1 MALFRLASQ
10 KSNACYI
17 MRLYVDVMMNGTR
30 GVLMHPQLLA
40 TLKSESKYKT
50 SEAGGVRHAL

>member
-17 MRLYVDVMMNGTR
+17 RRLYVDVMMNGIR
-30 GVLMHPQLLA
+30 GVMTHPQLLA
-40 TLKSESKYKT
+40 TFKSESKYKT